1 MFNFIGFNGFIVDLR
16 CKAHANNR
24 IVLNESKI
32 TSGCG
37 KL

>member
-1 MFNFIGFNGFIVDLR
+1 MFNFIGFIVDLR
-16 CKAHANNR
+16 SKAHANNR
-24 IVLNESKI
+24 IVLIESKI